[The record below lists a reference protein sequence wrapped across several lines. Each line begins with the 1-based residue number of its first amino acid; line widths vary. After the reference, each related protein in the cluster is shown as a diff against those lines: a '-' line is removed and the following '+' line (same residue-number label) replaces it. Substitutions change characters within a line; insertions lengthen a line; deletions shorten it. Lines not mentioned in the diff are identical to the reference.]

1 VRVVRK
7 IVTEEESTC
16 VHVGK
21 WGRRGIALCFLNP
34 GMRCRWRCGQLCS
47 PATLSRERDR
57 VDTNNDLDA
66 WEKRKLHCIA
76 RNRSTFLLTVFC
88 WRRKA
93 LLNLQCLDIMYNYEA
108 IHCERLTKL
117 SLVVYTQSGVEPDVL
132 AYGKHDNSPLDEAEL

>member
-1 VRVVRK
+1 MRVVRK
-7 IVTEEESTC
+7 IVTEGEITC
-16 VHVGK
+16 VHEGK
-21 WGRRGIALCFLNP
+21 LGRRGIALFFLNRVT
-34 GMRCRWRCGQLCS
+34 RCRWGCGQLRS

-57 VDTNNDLDA
+57 VDTNNDLGA

-76 RNRSTFLLTVFC
+76 GNRSTILLKVFC
-88 WRRKA
+88 WRHKA

-132 AYGKHDNSPLDEAEL
+132 AYGKHDNLPLDEAEL